1 LIKKE
6 SKMSIENL
14 KNERDQINAEI
25 QDLERKVYDLEAK
38 KRDIEWE
45 LAVTKNMSTVTS

>member
-1 LIKKE
+1 
-6 SKMSIENL
+6 MTIENL
-14 KNERDQINAEI
+14 RNERDRINAEI

-45 LAVTKNMSTVTS
+45 LAVTEDAALTN